1 VTRARFKVY
10 AGLLLVFALGGVA
23 GGASVYAF
31 ARRQCAELLRDDP
44 EPRRMRA
51 LIDRLELD
59 GDQER
64 RVRDVFRRH
73 RDERRRAMQSMFE
86 ECGAPLERQR
96 KQTEREVRD
105 VLTPEQR
112 ESYDRILKARANRY
126 PERHH
131 RRGREQRRPR
141 EP

>member
-1 VTRARFKVY
+1 
-10 AGLLLVFALGGVA
+10 
-23 GGASVYAF
+23 
-31 ARRQCAELLRDDP
+31 
-44 EPRRMRA
+44 
-51 LIDRLELD
+51 
-59 GDQER
+59 
-64 RVRDVFRRH
+64 
-73 RDERRRAMQSMFE
+73 MQSMFE